1 MWPSFGVH
9 VPRICCFAGSFL
21 MIRSLV
27 LALIVSICGAAAY
40 SQGSASLKLVQTIPM
55 PGVEGRID
63 HLGVDVKGQRLFVAA
78 LGNNTLEVIDL
89 AQGKRIRSITGLR
102 EPQGVAYVP
111 ELDQVVVANGDDG
124 SVRAFDGKSFTM
136 TWSLPLGDDADNVR
150 YDSMNDRVVVG
161 YGA

>member
-1 MWPSFGVH
+1 MK
-9 VPRICCFAGSFL
+9 IFAGGVGATVFA
-21 MIRSLV
+21 SLLRV
-27 LALIVSICGAAAY
+27 AY
-40 SQGSASLKLVQTIPM
+40 GQGNPPLKLVQTIPLAR
-55 PGVEGRID
+55 VEGRID
-63 HLGVDVKGQRLFVAA
+63 HMGVDVKGQRLFVAA
-78 LGNNTLEVIDL
+78 LGNNTLEVVDL